1 MQRLIES
8 INSMPEFMWNNIF
21 TVINTLICGLIV
33 ALFTSTF
40 LKKKEERTRIAGV
53 IVEKRI
59 NSEQEILHFLERE
72 LFKEEINVDNSNKQD
87 YVFDELLKKYG
98 LPVPYHGTMQYAR
111 IFTSPKLFD
120 KFFHTFED
128 HIMNHKLWLDTKVKE
143 HLVFMQLY
151 FAFFNTI
158 PLMIKRI
165 PLPKGKELTNEEF
178 DRVHHRILL
187 LMGHC
192 CDPEIN
198 QLMSELDEKI
208 VNSVYKLDLS
218 RPKKSIMRDNMYNV
232 DMDQCMKRFQ
242 QKTIPGIYQEPI
254 FQLIMDFV
262 YQEKGIHED
271 RMSDEEFEEFLKSSM
286 PREYEQMKQ
295 ERDAF
300 EEMLKKTADECGVKI
315 VHRSELDQYPD
326 MYGMSL
332 KEIFEEIK
340 AEKS

>member
-1 MQRLIES
+1 
-8 INSMPEFMWNNIF
+8 
-21 TVINTLICGLIV
+21 
-33 ALFTSTF
+33 
-40 LKKKEERTRIAGV
+40 
-53 IVEKRI
+53 
-59 NSEQEILHFLERE
+59 
-72 LFKEEINVDNSNKQD
+72 
-87 YVFDELLKKYG
+87 
-98 LPVPYHGTMQYAR
+98 
-111 IFTSPKLFD
+111 
-120 KFFHTFED
+120 
-128 HIMNHKLWLDTKVKE
+128 
-143 HLVFMQLY
+143 MQLY

-192 CDPEIN
+192 CDSEIN

-271 RMSDEEFEEFLKSSM
+271 RMSGEEFEEFLKSSM

-315 VHRSELDQYPD
+315 VRKSEREQ
-326 MYGMSL
+326 
-332 KEIFEEIK
+332 
-340 AEKS
+340 